1 MYNRFTF
8 AALFASLAL
17 HLGAPPRCHGQTAEE
32 LRAEIEQ
39 LLPAWRAALEA
50 ERAWMRESREDTVRL
65 GTLTLLTRPAN
76 LQLVREVAAEAWQRL
91 QTRLASDTTL
101 LRGEAIVVSS
111 LPSARWVSVGRQS
124 VAYGSD
130 GDVEPIAAAVV
141 RELGRR
147 LAERLA
153 DEQAFL
159 LRGEVPLQDLSD
171 EQRELV
177 YIDLATAD
185 SRATRLCLV
194 GQVRSCGDALAV
206 GDLRDPVTVWYG
218 AEERRRIVDRRRR
231 RRYNRNPLADRCVDA
246 GDDAACLEVLRA
258 VPLST
263 LRPLSSAA
271 RTLLAEVALR
281 LGGDGS
287 YSRLIA
293 SQQPTLEGTL
303 SEAARVPPD
312 SLISAWREAVLLSR
326 PREVALGALFGFSTL
341 AWVVVLGAMATRSTR
356 WR

>member
-130 GDVEPIAAAVV
+130 GDVEPIADAVV
-141 RELGRR
+141 
-147 LAERLA
+147 
-153 DEQAFL
+153 
-159 LRGEVPLQDLSD
+159 
-171 EQRELV
+171 RELV